1 MKQTADKATSTG
13 SKLPLSV
20 KLGFGIGDL
29 GGNLFFT
36 AMGFYS
42 LIYLTDTVGLSASLA
57 GIAILIGKFW
67 DAVTDPMMGYISDRT
82 RSRWGRRRP
91 YLLFG
96 ALPLLLSMWY
106 FFSAPNYTNAQT
118 TGFLWATL
126 ALCLLNTAYT
136 VVNIPYGSL
145 TPEITKDYQER
156 TSLNGFRFSFAVIG
170 TILGAAV
177 VLPIVNL
184 AKNPHAGYSHVGL
197 LFGFIMAATILTTF
211 FAVRETSHK
220 DEPRPKTKFFETF
233 LVVFKNKTYMRLA
246 AVYTLNLTGITFVQT
261 MLVYYFKYIYKNEA
275 MTTIAMLLLL
285 GVAMLCVP
293 LSVLVAKRIGKK
305 RTYQLA
311 LGILVVS
318 CLAIFFFAH
327 TLGMIFTF
335 CVMVFAGVGIG
346 FGYVPPFAMLPDV
359 VEVDAIQTKTRKEGA
374 YYGMWTFFSK
384 IGVALAA
391 ALAGVFLGFAK
402 FVPNV
407 VDQASS
413 ALFTIRLM
421 IGPAPALIFLLGI
434 MLIQPY
440 PLDEQ
445 KYDAILAQEQ
455 QEEKAPITPLA

>member
-1 MKQTADKATSTG
+1 MKQPAESTANAPSPA
-13 SKLPLSV
+13 KLPLRV

-42 LIYLTDTVGLSASLA
+42 LIYLTDTVGIAASLA
-57 GIAILIGKFW
+57 GAAILIGKIW
-67 DAVTDPMMGYISDRT
+67 DAVTDPTMGFISDRT

-106 FFSAPNYTNAQT
+106 FFSAPDFSGAQT
-118 TGFLWATL
+118 AGFIWAAL

-145 TPEITKDYQER
+145 TPEITKSYKER
-156 TSLNGFRFSFAVIG
+156 TALNGFRFSFAVIG

-177 VLPIVNL
+177 VLPIVKL
-184 AKNPHAGYSHVGL
+184 AGDPHKGYSLVGL
-197 LFGFIMAATILTTF
+197 LFGIIMAGTILTTF
-211 FAVRETSHK
+211 FTVRETDHANT
-220 DEPRPKTKFFETF
+220 PRPKEKFFATF

-285 GVAMLCVP
+285 GVAMICVP
-293 LSVLVAKRIGKK
+293 LSVLVAKKLGKK

-311 LGILVVS
+311 LGILTVS

-327 TLGMIFTF
+327 TLGMMFTF
-335 CVMVFAGVGIG
+335 AVMVFAGVGIG

-391 ALAGVFLGFAK
+391 ALAGSFLTLAS
-402 FVPNV
+402 FVPNL
-407 VDQASS
+407 VDQSS
-413 ALFTIRLM
+413 TALFSIRLM
-421 IGPAPALIFLLGI
+421 IGPIPAVIFLAGI
-434 MLIQPY
+434 LLIQPY
-440 PLDEQ
+440 QLDEAS
-445 KYDAILAQEQ
+445 YDAILAQE
-455 QEEKAPITPLA
+455 E

>member
-1 MKQTADKATSTG
+1 MKQISESVTARPAG
-13 SKLPLSV
+13 KLPLSV

-42 LIYLTDTVGLSASLA
+42 LIYLTDTVGLAASLA

-67 DAVTDPMMGYISDRT
+67 DAVTDPMMGFLSDRT

-96 ALPLLLSMWY
+96 ALPLLLTMWY
-106 FFSAPNYTNAQT
+106 FFSAPNYSARQT
-118 TGFLWATL
+118 AGFLWATF

-177 VLPIVNL
+177 VIPIVTL
-184 AKNPHAGYSHVGL
+184 AGNPHTGYSLVGL
-197 LFGFIMAATILTTF
+197 LFGVIMAGTILTTF
-211 FAVRETSHK
+211 FTVRENTHK
-220 DEPRPKTKFFETF
+220 NEPKPKAKFFETF
-233 LVVFKNKTYMRLA
+233 LVVFRNKTYLRLA

-261 MLVYYFKYIYKNEA
+261 MLVYYFKYIYHDES

-293 LSVLVAKRIGKK
+293 LSVLVAKRLGKK

-311 LGILVVS
+311 LGVLTVS
-318 CLAIFFFAH
+318 CLAMFFFAH
-327 TLGMIFTF
+327 TLGMLFTF

-391 ALAGVFLGFAK
+391 ALSGLFLGFAK
-402 FVPNV
+402 FVPNLA
-407 VDQASS
+407 DQAGS
-413 ALFTIRLM
+413 ALFTIRVM
-421 IGPAPALIFLLGI
+421 IGPAPALIFLAGI
-434 MLIQPY
+434 LLIQPY
-440 PLDEQ
+440 ALDEQ
-445 KYDAILAQEQ
+445 NYDAMLAL
-455 QEEKAPITPLA
+455 EEEGD